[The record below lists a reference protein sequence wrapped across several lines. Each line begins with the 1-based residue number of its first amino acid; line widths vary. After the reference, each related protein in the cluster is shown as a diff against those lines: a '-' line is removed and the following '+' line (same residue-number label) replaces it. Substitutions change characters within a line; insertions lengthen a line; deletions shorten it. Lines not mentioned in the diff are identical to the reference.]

1 MKKNK
6 KQRKSKILLKFH
18 KGALK
23 LSISEK
29 STNLSNYVYT
39 SVGKRKGINLI
50 SYVYGYSGI
59 KFAMA
64 RKFNYKAYLHIPT
77 FNIKQQKN
85 NKVLNVV

>member
-29 STNLSNYVYT
+29 STNSNYVYT

-59 KFAMA
+59 KFAMV

-77 FNIKQQKN
+77 LNIKQQKI
-85 NKVLNVV
+85 NKLLKED